1 VIRRGIPIVLIA
13 MLLAARPVNVDESP
27 AQEAPEAPSGAAAQA
42 AGPAAP
48 VSTSTFHPGDGP
60 GLDAGRV
67 LLPRRAAPP
76 LASARAALQTRI
88 DGILGSSRWRRSRF
102 GVLVVDGET
111 GDTLY
116 AREPHVP
123 LAPASNLKV
132 LTTAAALHLLGPEFR
147 WMTWVTTDAPVVN
160 GVVQGDVILYGT
172 GDPFLRPSRRETGAL
187 DALAAALR
195 ERGIHRVEGRVL
207 GDATYFSGPDRLDA
221 WDPRDLNDWF
231 AAASP
236 ALSYNGNVVQLRV
249 EASTAGARPEVHSD
263 PAHGGVLVDNQA
275 LTTAGRPSGRLH
287 MLRDAPTDPIRV
299 VGEIQRGGRDVYR
312 SMTVQDPVL
321 FTAHGFDRALA
332 DAGIDVAGAPGTI
345 RDSGRSPL
353 AGERVFTA
361 GDHRVLASHRSPPL
375 LEALSIVNLESH
387 NLFADLVLRTLGRVE
402 AGEGSYAAGAAVVE
416 RFMVDEVGVA
426 ADEVDLIDGSGL
438 AADNRASPGALVA
451 VLRHALSSGY
461 GDALLQTLPEAGTRQ
476 LRRMARTAAA
486 RNLRAKTGTIEGV
499 SALSGLVR
507 TADDR
512 PAVFSIIGNDLP
524 SAWGAKR
531 LEDEIGAAVAGWSS
545 SR

>member
-1 VIRRGIPIVLIA
+1 MIRRGVPFVLVA
-13 MLLAARPVNVDESP
+13 MLLAARPVDMEGP
-27 AQEAPEAPSGAAAQA
+27 TAQEPSALRTDGVESGQPS
-42 AGPAAP
+42 AGL
-48 VSTSTFHPGDGP
+48 STTIHPGDGP
-60 GLDAGRV
+60 GLEAGPV
-67 LLPRRAAPP
+67 LHPRPPSPP
-76 LASARAALQTRI
+76 LATAREALQRSI
-88 DGILGSSRWRRSRF
+88 DGILGGTRWRGSEF

-116 AREPHVP
+116 ARQPHVA

-132 LTTAAALHLLGPEFR
+132 LTTAAALHLLGPDFR
-147 WMTWVTTDAPVVN
+147 WMTWVTTDAPIVD
-160 GVVQGDVILYGT
+160 GVVQGDVILFGT
-172 GDPFLRPSRRETGAL
+172 GDPFLRPSRAEVGAL

-195 ERGIHRVEGRVL
+195 DRGIRRVEGRVL
-207 GDATYFSGPDRLDA
+207 GDATYFSGPDRLEA

-236 ALSYNGNVVQLRV
+236 ALSYNGNMVQLRV
-249 EASTAGARPEVHSD
+249 EASTAGSPPRVHTD
-263 PAHGGVLVDNQA
+263 PAHEGVAVDNEA
-275 LTTAGRPSGRLH
+275 RTSSGRPASRLQV
-287 MLRDAPTDPIRV
+287 LRDAPTEPIRI

-321 FTAHGFDRALA
+321 FTAHGFDRALR
-332 DAGIDVAGAPGTI
+332 DAGIRVVGEPGTI
-345 RDSGRSPL
+345 RESSRSPL
-353 AGERVFTA
+353 AGQRVFTA
-361 GDHRVLASHRSPPL
+361 GDHEVLASHRSPPL
-375 LEALSIVNLESH
+375 LEALAIVNIESH

-416 RFMVDEVGVA
+416 GFAVDEVGVGP
-426 ADEVDLIDGSGL
+426 DEVRLVDGSGL

-451 VLRHALSSGY
+451 VLRHALASGY
-461 GDALLQTLPEAGTRQ
+461 GEALLETLPEAGTRQ
-476 LRRMARTAAA
+476 LRRMARTPAA

-512 PAVFSIIGNDLP
+512 PAVFSIMGNDLP